1 MGTMEAFVRPLSKVE
16 RRLLTS
22 ALRRRQRRLRNYWK
36 RLLAFGLVV
45 FGSLWIWTL
54 IATHG
59 RWYIV
64 TAIWLAIGSFI
75 CAWVYASEKL
85 KEERRLRSYEEA
97 LSRNEARVTRIRAD
111 EMVELE
117 EVEDESAWY
126 AFQLNDSKM
135 VFVSGA
141 YYDPSARFPNT
152 DFSLIEIYREDGL
165 LTEGFVE
172 KDGEKL
178 KPKRRIPAK
187 VTSKMRFPAHLEII
201 EGRLDQLE
209 QLLKA

>member
-1 MGTMEAFVRPLSKVE
+1 MGTMEVLVRPLSKVE

-54 IATHG
+54 IAAHD

-75 CAWVYASEKL
+75 GAWVYSSEKP
-85 KEERRLRSYEEA
+85 KEERRPRSYEEV

-117 EVEDESAWY
+117 EVEGEGAWY
-126 AFQLNDSKM
+126 TFQLNDSKM
-135 VFVSGA
+135 MFVSGA
-141 YYDPSARFPNT
+141 YDNPSARFPNS
-152 DFSLIEIYREDGL
+152 DFSLIEIYGEDGL
-165 LTEGFVE
+165 LTAGFIE
-172 KDGEKL
+172 KNGEKL
-178 KPKRRIPAK
+178 KPKRRVPAK
-187 VTSKMRFPAHLEII
+187 VTSKMRFPAHERSSK
-201 EGRLDQLE
+201 GV
-209 QLLKA
+209 